1 MRIKAFEAATGLSR
15 HTVRFYE
22 RRGLLPAP
30 LRNGDNNYREYDAAL
45 VDRARMIKLAQ
56 RLGFTL
62 SEIKRSID
70 SYDANTLSVEDK
82 MRFMQDKIAQ
92 IDEQMAGLQAMRG
105 YLADKVAWVRAGETG
120 LPPSLAKLDDPP
132 ADAQR

>member
-1 MRIKAFEAATGLSR
+1 MRIKAFETATGLSR

-30 LRNGDNNYREYDAAL
+30 LRNGDNNYREYDDAL

-62 SEIKRSID
+62 GEIKRSID
-70 SYDANTLSVEDK
+70 GYDANTLSVDDK
-82 MRFMQDKIAQ
+82 MRFMHDKIAK

-105 YLADKVAWVRAGETG
+105 YLADKIAWLGAGESG
-120 LPPSLAKLDDPP
+120 LPPSLAKLEYPP
-132 ADAQR
+132 ADPEG

>member
-1 MRIKAFEAATGLSR
+1 MRIKAFESATGLSR

-30 LRNGDNNYREYDAAL
+30 LRNGDNNYREYDDAL
-45 VDRARMIKLAQ
+45 VERARMIKLGQ

-62 SEIKRSID
+62 TEIKRSID
-70 SYDANTLSVEDK
+70 GYDANTLSVEDK

-92 IDEQMAGLQAMRG
+92 IDEQMAGLQAIRG
-105 YLADKVAWVRAGETG
+105 YLADKVAWVGAGETG
-120 LPPSLAKLDDPP
+120 LPPSLATLDDPP
-132 ADAQR
+132 ADVQR